1 MIPCGET
8 FGCEHAN
15 SGDQGGPDRDASVAI
30 RVLIHRG
37 TMKEDQKTGY
47 SERLKTAAA
56 AKAALLAQLR
66 PKPTQVAAE
75 PVDRAA
81 ERAAELETVRQA
93 RAEAKAVRKEA
104 ASHAAEVAAQ
114 AQAKVEADAL
124 EAKRGERKQRK
135 ALSAAETKARRDAK
149 FAAYRPK
156 R

>member
-1 MIPCGET
+1 
-8 FGCEHAN
+8 
-15 SGDQGGPDRDASVAI
+15 
-30 RVLIHRG
+30 
-37 TMKEDQKTGY
+37 MKEDQKTGY

-66 PKPTQVAAE
+66 PKPTQTASA

-104 ASHAAEVAAQ
+104 ASEAAEAAAQ
-114 AQAKVEADAL
+114 ALAASEAAAL
-124 EAKRGERKQRK
+124 ELKRGERKHRK
-135 ALSAAETKARRDAK
+135 AVSATDAKARRDAK